1 MEDGRY
7 LFHVLHGGGKQAL
20 LLDFGKPSH
29 TAVSLSVQLFGFR
42 KAALDGLFSAFV
54 DLSSDIRMCELIR
67 FILEFLPYM
76 TSQALGLL
84 LCCKALFPS
93 WTVRTSA
100 VFALVFLVA
109 VPVCRHVFEVVP
121 FGTYVYVPFLQVN
134 EFKFPVLPLL
144 LTASS
149 ISHRG
154 VYSHIV
160 KVFAYR

>member
-1 MEDGRY
+1 MEDSRY
-7 LFHVLHGGGKQAL
+7 LLHVLHCSGKQAL

-42 KAALDGLFSAFV
+42 KAALDSLFSAAIDF
-54 DLSSDIRMCELIR
+54 LSNIGMGEIVC
-67 FILEFLPYM
+67 FILEVLPYM

-84 LCCKALFPS
+84 LFGQAFFPS

-100 VFALVFLVA
+100 VFALVFPVA

-134 EFKFPVLPLL
+134 EFVFPVLPLL